1 MKGTKASQSKIK
13 VVIFLYYSK
22 IMLVVTWANRVIK
35 RSLECFSIAYKERN
49 TTESYEY
56 DIVDDLKKILH

>member
-22 IMLVVTWANRVIK
+22 IMLVVTWTNRVIK
-35 RSLECFSIAYKERN
+35 RSLECFYIAYKKRH